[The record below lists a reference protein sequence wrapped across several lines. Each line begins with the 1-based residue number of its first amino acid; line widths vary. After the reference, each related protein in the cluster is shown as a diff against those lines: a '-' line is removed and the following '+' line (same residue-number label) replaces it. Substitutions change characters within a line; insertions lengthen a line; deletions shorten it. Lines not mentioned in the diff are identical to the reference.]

1 MTSSEQ
7 TPWSSYAELARE
19 IGEGLVL
26 AAGDALK
33 IAGGLQKTETKVG
46 EVATQG
52 VAVRANIQEERARLG
67 QARYELNQA
76 TATTRDRAVIVPDHP
91 DVTATRSGIMDAQTY
106 IGEADEKL
114 AETSEHVEEAISRN
128 KELQQELRDDKA
140 DMQQIAQEVDDIGRI
155 GISAAEIAEQI
166 RY

>member
-7 TPWSSYAELARE
+7 TPWGSYAELARE

-26 AAGDALK
+26 AAGDTLGIVGKLK
-33 IAGGLQKTETKVG
+33 ETETKVG

-67 QARYELNQA
+67 QARHELNQA
-76 TATTRDRAVIVPDHP
+76 AATTRDRAVIVPDHP
-91 DVTATRSGIMDAQTY
+91 DVTATRSGIMDAQTH

-114 AETSEHVEEAISRN
+114 AQASEYVEKAITRN
-128 KELQQELRDDKA
+128 KEFQHDLRDDKGN
-140 DMQQIAQEVDDIGRI
+140 MQQMAQEVDDVGRL
-155 GISAAEIAEQI
+155 GIAAAEIAEQI